1 MDRYA
6 YSGVAYTSAKSGFD
20 LEWCKQCDKGLPK
33 PDLVCFMDTKQLL
46 LESRKCFGEERY
58 EINEFQSLV
67 YNNFKILFN
76 LEVKENKKED
86 DCLVLNANE
95 TIECLQSKIFN
106 FVHDM
111 IKNNKF
117 ANEINLLW

>member
-1 MDRYA
+1 M
-6 YSGVAYTSAKSGFD
+6 
-20 LEWCKQCDKGLPK
+20 
-33 PDLVCFMDTKQLL
+33 L

-86 DCLVLNANE
+86 GCLVLNANE

-111 IKNNKF
+111 IKHNKF
-117 ANEINLLW
+117 ANETNLLW